1 MLKILR
7 GEAFI
12 SIMSAVAVMSLFE
25 FLLGQGRVN
34 STVLY
39 VALLFSS
46 IGVSI
51 GLIATATG
59 GREG

>member
-12 SIMSAVAVMSLFE
+12 SIMAAVAFMSLFE
-25 FLLGQGRVN
+25 FFLGQGRVN
-34 STVLY
+34 STVVY

-59 GREG
+59 GRGR